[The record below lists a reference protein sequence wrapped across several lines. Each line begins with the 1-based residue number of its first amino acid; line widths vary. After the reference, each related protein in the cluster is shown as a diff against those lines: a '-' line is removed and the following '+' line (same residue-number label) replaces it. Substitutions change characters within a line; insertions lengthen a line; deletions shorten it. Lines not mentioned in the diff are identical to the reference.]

1 LDRGSL
7 TTAEKSHKLYVSSG
21 KESAAVF
28 GVSVG
33 EFSEEMIQCVGDPVK
48 KTADHP
54 ANDAHA
60 LADYRQIEEKKW
72 DNVAK
77 RLKRK
82 AVARGVLYAPS

>member
-1 LDRGSL
+1 
-7 TTAEKSHKLYVSSG
+7 
-21 KESAAVF
+21 
-28 GVSVG
+28 
-33 EFSEEMIQCVGDPVK
+33 MIQCVGDPVK